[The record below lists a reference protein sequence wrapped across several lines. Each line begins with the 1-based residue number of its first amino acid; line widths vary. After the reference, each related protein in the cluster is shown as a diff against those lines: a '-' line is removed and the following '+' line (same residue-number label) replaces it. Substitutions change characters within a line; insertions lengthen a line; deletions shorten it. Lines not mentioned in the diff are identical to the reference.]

1 MNGNDDEVVTTMER
15 TLEELPIGTELKDVI
30 SGKIV
35 KIEEEMT
42 FAPRAIYILQN
53 F

>member
-1 MNGNDDEVVTTMER
+1 MER
-15 TLEELPIGTELKDVI
+15 TLEVLPIGTELKDVL
-30 SGKIV
+30 SGKMI

-42 FAPRAIYILQN
+42 FAPRVIYILQN